1 LAKKPKSRPH
11 NSDERL
17 KALKEGKSAPAD
29 PREAD
34 DFLIERLEAR
44 ITRLESDLH
53 QIYRSLGQ
61 HDAKIEIL
69 EKHGDH
75 E

>member
-1 LAKKPKSRPH
+1 LAKKPKSRPN

-17 KALKEGKSAPAD
+17 KALKEGKSASAD

-34 DFLIERLEAR
+34 GFLIERLEAR
-44 ITRLESDLH
+44 ITRLESDLQ